1 MSPSRDAAGADVG
14 EPGHGGPGLGE
25 AGAKAAG
32 SVEAGVEGPVTEGP
46 ESGEAGA
53 EADGPEATGSVEAGS
68 EGPDTREAVGR
79 LPMLLEAVLDVGSDL
94 ELGSTLQQIVDTAT
108 ALTGARQGALGVLEP
123 DRDRVDA
130 LYTTGMTEA
139 ERQRIDL
146 FPDTPAG
153 NPALA
158 ASGPEAPGPDR
169 APAPDAVPDRAP
181 APVPV
186 PTPGPD
192 PVRDRSPAPGPV
204 RDHTPAPAPA
214 PAPDRSPGS
223 PAEGGALRTPVVV
236 HTEVFGRLHL
246 SGKPS
251 GPFTDIDLALVRA
264 LAAQAG
270 IAIGNA
276 RLYGAARQ
284 RERWIAGAAAVTTAL
299 LTGTDAADALMTVAE
314 RARVLADASAGVI
327 LQPTEEGG
335 MEIVTASTLDD
346 PAGIVGTVIEPGSAV
361 LVQLLGGEPVFIDDS
376 ATDPRMTT
384 GVRSRFG
391 PSMMLPLQSGGRLIG
406 TLALPRRRGDRPY
419 TDLDRL
425 LATQFA
431 SQAALALVLA
441 DAQADREQLAV
452 YEDRDRIA
460 RDLHDLVVQR
470 LFATE
475 MMLESTRRRAAAGA
489 NGGKG
494 GGEPP
499 AETDE
504 EGTEGGARTG
514 TGAARADGESGDQPS
529 GADAGDL
536 LARAVDE
543 LDSTIQEVRTAIFA
557 LQQPPAEAPAT
568 FRGRVLRET
577 GGAAAVLG
585 FPPSVRF
592 TGAVDALVGEEAARE
607 LLAALRGALAAAHRR
622 PGVSAI
628 EVEVDATVRLP
639 DGRAGVR
646 LVVADDGRG
655 EDGRPTTMTW
665 EAPR

>member
-1 MSPSRDAAGADVG
+1 
-14 EPGHGGPGLGE
+14 
-25 AGAKAAG
+25 
-32 SVEAGVEGPVTEGP
+32 
-46 ESGEAGA
+46 
-53 EADGPEATGSVEAGS
+53 
-68 EGPDTREAVGR
+68 
-79 LPMLLEAVLDVGSDL
+79 MLLEAVLDVGSDL

-146 FPDTPAG
+146 FPDVPAG

-158 ASGPEAPGPDR
+158 ASAPGAPGPDR
-169 APAPDAVPDRAP
+169 PRAPDAVPDRAP
-181 APVPV
+181 APGPV
-186 PTPGPD
+186 RNHTPGPD
-192 PVRDRSPAPGPV
+192 PVRDHSPAPTPV
-204 RDHTPAPAPA
+204 RDHTPPPAPA
-214 PAPDRSPGS
+214 PAPGRSPGP
-223 PAEGGALRTPVVV
+223 PAEGGSLRTPIVV

-314 RARVLADASAGVI
+314 RARMLADASAGVI

-489 NGGKG
+489 NGGRG

-499 AETDE
+499 AETTGTQ
-504 EGTEGGARTG
+504 GTERTEGSGAGPGAGTAPGGAG
-514 TGAARADGESGDQPS
+514 GGDRA

-607 LLAALRGALAAAHRR
+607 LLATLRGALAAAHRR

-665 EAPR
+665 EAPL

>member
-1 MSPSRDAAGADVG
+1 
-14 EPGHGGPGLGE
+14 
-25 AGAKAAG
+25 
-32 SVEAGVEGPVTEGP
+32 
-46 ESGEAGA
+46 
-53 EADGPEATGSVEAGS
+53 
-68 EGPDTREAVGR
+68 
-79 LPMLLEAVLDVGSDL
+79 MLLEAVLSVGSDL
-94 ELGSTLQQIVDTAT
+94 DLGSTLQQIVETAT
-108 ALTGARQGALGVLEP
+108 ALTEARHGALAVLEP

-130 LYTTGMTEA
+130 LYTTGTAEA
-139 ERQRIDL
+139 E
-146 FPDTPAG
+146 
-153 NPALA
+153 
-158 ASGPEAPGPDR
+158 
-169 APAPDAVPDRAP
+169 
-181 APVPV
+181 
-186 PTPGPD
+186 
-192 PVRDRSPAPGPV
+192 
-204 RDHTPAPAPA
+204 
-214 PAPDRSPGS
+214 
-223 PAEGGALRTPVVV
+223 AEGSFLRAAIVV
-236 HTEVFGRLHL
+236 HTEVFGHLHVA
-246 SGKPS
+246 GKRP
-251 GPFTDIDLALVRA
+251 GPFTDTDLGLLRV

-276 RLYGAARQ
+276 RLYGTARQ

-299 LTGTDAADALMTVAE
+299 LTGSDAADALMTVAE
-314 RARVLADASAGVI
+314 QARVLAGASAGVI
-327 LQPTEEGG
+327 LQPTEAGG
-335 MEIVTASTLDD
+335 MEIVTASTPDD

-406 TLALPRRRGDRPY
+406 TLALPRRRGERPY

-475 MMLESTRRRAAAGA
+475 MMLESTRRRAASEEESADATEAGH
-489 NGGKG
+489 
-494 GGEPP
+494 
-499 AETDE
+499 
-504 EGTEGGARTG
+504 GGA
-514 TGAARADGESGDQPS
+514 AEEQAE
-529 GADAGDL
+529 AGVL
-536 LARAVDE
+536 LGRAVDE

-557 LQQPPAEAPAT
+557 LQQPPAAAPST

-577 GGAAAVLG
+577 GGAAALLG
-585 FPPSVRF
+585 FPPSVQF
-592 TGAVDALVGEEAARE
+592 TGAVDALVGEETGRE

-622 PGVSAI
+622 PGVTAI

-639 DGRAGVR
+639 DGRGGVR

-655 EDGRPTTMTW
+655 EDDGRPTTVTW
-665 EAPR
+665 QAPF

>member
-1 MSPSRDAAGADVG
+1 
-14 EPGHGGPGLGE
+14 
-25 AGAKAAG
+25 
-32 SVEAGVEGPVTEGP
+32 
-46 ESGEAGA
+46 
-53 EADGPEATGSVEAGS
+53 
-68 EGPDTREAVGR
+68 
-79 LPMLLEAVLDVGSDL
+79 MLLEAVLDVGSDL

-146 FPDTPAG
+146 FPDAPAG

-158 ASGPEAPGPDR
+158 ASAPGAPGPDR
-169 APAPDAVPDRAP
+169 ARAPDAVPDRAP
-181 APVPV
+181 APGPV
-186 PTPGPD
+186 RDHTPGPD
-192 PVRDRSPAPGPV
+192 PVRDHSPAPAPV
-204 RDHTPAPAPA
+204 RDHTPPPAPA
-214 PAPDRSPGS
+214 PAPDRSPGF
-223 PAEGGALRTPVVV
+223 PAEGGSLRTSIVV

-489 NGGKG
+489 NGGRG

-499 AETDE
+499 AETT
-504 EGTEGGARTG
+504 GTERTERAEGSGAGSGAGAAPGGAG
-514 TGAARADGESGDQPS
+514 GDDRA

>member
-1 MSPSRDAAGADVG
+1 
-14 EPGHGGPGLGE
+14 
-25 AGAKAAG
+25 
-32 SVEAGVEGPVTEGP
+32 
-46 ESGEAGA
+46 
-53 EADGPEATGSVEAGS
+53 
-68 EGPDTREAVGR
+68 
-79 LPMLLEAVLDVGSDL
+79 MLLEALLDVGSDL
-94 ELGSTLQQIVDTAT
+94 ELGSTLQQIVDTST
-108 ALTGARQGALGVLEP
+108 ALTGARHGALGVLDP
-123 DRDRVDA
+123 DRDRVEE
-130 LYTTGMTEA
+130 LYTAGMTEA
-139 ERQRIDL
+139 ERQHLDL
-146 FPDTPAG
+146 LPDDSSGGPAALVEAALVEEDRQERPPG
-153 NPALA
+153 GPPARGFL
-158 ASGPEAPGPDR
+158 R
-169 APAPDAVPDRAP
+169 API
-181 APVPV
+181 
-186 PTPGPD
+186 
-192 PVRDRSPAPGPV
+192 
-204 RDHTPAPAPA
+204 
-214 PAPDRSPGS
+214 
-223 PAEGGALRTPVVV
+223 LV
-236 HTEVFGRLHL
+236 HTEVFGHL
-246 SGKPS
+246 CLAEKPS
-251 GPFTDIDLALVRA
+251 GPFSDTDRALLRV

-276 RLYGAARQ
+276 RLYGTARQ

-314 RARVLADASAGVI
+314 RARVLAGASAGVI

-361 LVQLLGGEPVFIDDS
+361 LVQLLGGEPVFVEDS

-406 TLALPRRRGDRPY
+406 TLALPRRRGERPY
-419 TDLDRL
+419 TEMDRL

-475 MMLESTRRRAAAGA
+475 MMLESTRRRAASEEAG
-489 NGGKG
+489 GS
-494 GGEPP
+494 E
-499 AETDE
+499 AETGGSVETQTDE
-504 EGTEGGARTG
+504 
-514 TGAARADGESGDQPS
+514 
-529 GADAGDL
+529 L
-536 LARAVDE
+536 LGRAVDE

-557 LQQPPAEAPAT
+557 LQQPPAGAPST

-577 GGAAAVLG
+577 GGAAALLG

-592 TGAVDALVGEEAARE
+592 AGAVDALVDEETGRQ

-639 DGRAGVR
+639 DGRTGVR

-655 EDGRPTTMTW
+655 EDGRPTTVTW
-665 EAPR
+665 QTPA

>member
-1 MSPSRDAAGADVG
+1 MTGPV
-14 EPGHGGPGLGE
+14 EPGPS
-25 AGAKAAG
+25 AA
-32 SVEAGVEGPVTEGP
+32 
-46 ESGEAGA
+46 
-53 EADGPEATGSVEAGS
+53 
-68 EGPDTREAVGR
+68 GR
-79 LPMLLEAVLDVGSDL
+79 LPMLLEAVLNVGSDL
-94 ELGSTLQQIVDTAT
+94 ELGSTLQQIVDTST
-108 ALTGARQGALGVLEP
+108 ALTGARHGALGVLDP
-123 DRDRVDA
+123 DRDRVEG
-130 LYTTGMTEA
+130 LYTAGMTEA
-139 ERQRIDL
+139 ERQRLDL
-146 FPDTPAG
+146 FPDDSSGGPAA
-153 NPALA
+153 ALA
-158 ASGPEAPGPDR
+158 DEDRPDR
-169 APAPDAVPDRAP
+169 PPGRPPARSFLRAP
-181 APVPV
+181 I
-186 PTPGPD
+186 
-192 PVRDRSPAPGPV
+192 
-204 RDHTPAPAPA
+204 
-214 PAPDRSPGS
+214 
-223 PAEGGALRTPVVV
+223 LV
-236 HTEVFGRLHL
+236 HTEVFGHL
-246 SGKPS
+246 CLAEKPS
-251 GPFTDIDLALVRA
+251 GPFSDADLALLRV

-276 RLYGAARQ
+276 RLYATARQ

-314 RARVLADASAGVI
+314 RARVLAGASAGVI

-361 LVQLLGGEPVFIDDS
+361 LVQLLGGEPVFIEDS

-406 TLALPRRRGDRPY
+406 TLALPRRRGERPY
-419 TDLDRL
+419 TEMDKL

-475 MMLESTRRRAAAGA
+475 MMLESTRRRAASEETAGSREA
-489 NGGKG
+489 EADG
-494 GGEPP
+494 GGG
-499 AETDE
+499 AEADE
-504 EGTEGGARTG
+504 
-514 TGAARADGESGDQPS
+514 
-529 GADAGDL
+529 L
-536 LARAVDE
+536 LGRAVDE

-557 LQQPPAEAPAT
+557 LQQPPAGAPST

-577 GGAAAVLG
+577 GGAAALLG

-592 TGAVDALVGEEAARE
+592 AGAVDALVGEETGRE

-655 EDGRPTTMTW
+655 EDGRPTTVTW
-665 EAPR
+665 QAPA